1 MSTVRFLL
9 GLLLLTPVGEAVAQR
24 RGDAGVLREMRRDGR
39 MLSIREIE
47 RRVVPTMPRAQYLGF
62 DFDGGAVY
70 TLKFLRNGNVIWVD
84 VDARTGQ
91 VLGKTR

>member
-9 GLLLLTPVGEAVAQR
+9 ALLLLAPGGEALAQR
-24 RGDAGVLREMRRDGR
+24 RDAEMAREMRREGR

-47 RRVVPTMPRAQYLGF
+47 RRVVPTMARAQYLGF
-62 DFDGGAVY
+62 DFDGAAVY
-70 TLKFLRNGNVIWVD
+70 TLKFLRDGNVIWVD

-91 VLGKTR
+91 VLGRTR